1 MCTLLYMRPAE
12 QYMFTPHT
20 TNSPACGG
28 NLGGEEQLCRNALTV
43 ASSHITW
50 PSQALSLSLVFFN
63 LFLPFLDLL
72 LCTPPPPHLNC
83 VLIHCFLL
91 FLPDH
96 MEYQPPPPPSLNISF
111 SFSYIYFCS
120 SPRAVRLVFL
130 HSFLFYL
137 FPRFTLIHHT
147 GCARPSPL

>member
-1 MCTLLYMRPAE
+1 MQKCAHRRLL
-12 QYMFTPHT
+12 PHHM
-20 TNSPACGG
+20 AY
-28 NLGGEEQLCRNALTV
+28 
-43 ASSHITW
+43 
-50 PSQALSLSLVFFN
+50 PSNISKPSFLQVTQALSLSLVFFN
-63 LFLPFLDLL
+63 LFLLFLDLL

-96 MEYQPPPPPSLNISF
+96 MEYQPLPPPSLNISF